1 MMKKLQSLLFSI
13 FSLFLTTPVLASRT
27 DDGGGGDAGVGV
39 GEEPPK
45 IGEIAGVLDKVMDI
59 VFPVAGILC
68 VIFIIIGGYMWIA
81 SAGDPA
87 KVKQAQGT
95 LTWAII
101 GLVFV
106 LIVRLIVSAV
116 IGALD

>member
-1 MMKKLQSLLFSI
+1 MNII
-13 FSLFLTTPVLASRT
+13 FPL
-27 DDGGGGDAGVGV
+27 AGV
-39 GEEPPK
+39 
-45 IGEIAGVLDKVMDI
+45 I
-59 VFPVAGILC
+59 C
-68 VIFIIIGGYMWIA
+68 VVFIIIGGYMWIA

-106 LIVRLIVSAV
+106 MVSVLIVRTV
-116 IGALD
+116 IRAL

>member
-1 MMKKLQSLLFSI
+1 MKIFRSLIL
-13 FSLFLTTPVLASRT
+13 SLSSFALVAPVLATET
-27 DDGGGGDAGVGV
+27 DPHGDGVNTDCVIN
-39 GEEPPK
+39 GENPAQ
-45 IGEIAGVLDKVMDI
+45 ICGIASILDGVMDI
-59 VFPVAGILC
+59 VFPVAGVVCL
-68 VIFIIIGGYMWIA
+68 VFIIIGGYMWIA

-116 IGALD
+116 LGAL

>member
-1 MMKKLQSLLFSI
+1 MKIIKSLYL
-13 FSLFLTTPVLASRT
+13 SLVSLCFVTPVFAGKSDPVTGIAS
-27 DDGGGGDAGVGV
+27 

-45 IGEIAGVLDKVMDI
+45 ITEIATVLDKVMDI
-59 VFPVAGILC
+59 VFPFAAVVC

-81 SAGDPA
+81 SAGDPS

-106 LIVRLIVSAV
+106 LLSVLIVRTIV
-116 IGALD
+116 GAL

>member
-1 MMKKLQSLLFSI
+1 MKKLRSLVASFLSLI
-13 FSLFLTTPVLASRT
+13 FATPVLAVDT
-27 DDGGGGDAGVGV
+27 DPGGMGDTGIGI

-68 VIFIIIGGYMWIA
+68 VIFIIVGGYMWIA

-101 GLVFV
+101 GLIFV
-106 LIVRLIVSAV
+106 LVVRLIVSTV
-116 IGALD
+116 VGALD

>member
-1 MMKKLQSLLFSI
+1 MKNIKGLLLSLGLMAVA
-13 FSLFLTTPVLASRT
+13 TPAFAE
-27 DDGGGGDAGVGV
+27 DPA
-39 GEEPPK
+39 K
-45 IGEIAGVLDKVMDI
+45 IGAIGDVLERVMYI
-59 VFPVAGILC
+59 VFPAAGLIC
-68 VIFIIIGGYMWIA
+68 VVFIIIGGYMWIA

-106 LIVRLIVSAV
+106 LISTLVVKTIVSA
-116 IGALD
+116 L